1 MTVAASSP
9 TRPYSD
15 RAPVLS
21 QCHDGASGGSQTPRG
36 SALAGEAGPA
46 SQLAASGRSSIGA
59 FASAPTTRAR
69 GPSPGWS
76 RPLVACSLGFHA
88 GALEAMNLPPKGWPR
103 HRRGGRRAVGQPAAS
118 RVRRVSRAVTVRC
131 SGAAAGSGR
140 APCARCRAGGVARAA
155 HRPLSAPYR
164 VVFKNTGVSFRKK
177 HRDSEDTTR

>member
-46 SQLAASGRSSIGA
+46 SQLAASGRGSIGA

-69 GPSPGWS
+69 GPSPGWL
-76 RPLVACSLGFHA
+76 RPLVACGRGVLAEATDALPRYRLLVIGYRLSVISPHA
-88 GALEAMNLPPKGWPR
+88 
-103 HRRGGRRAVGQPAAS
+103 V
-118 RVRRVSRAVTVRC
+118 VRM
-131 SGAAAGSGR
+131 
-140 APCARCRAGGVARAA
+140 PFDLD
-155 HRPLSAPYR
+155 P
-164 VVFKNTGVSFRKK
+164 VFLNT
-177 HRDSEDTTR
+177 